1 MKRKE
6 QELNKEQETKMELLN
21 KIKTYESKLLAGG
34 KNVIDHTNE
43 QERKLQ
49 ERRAMLAEEKRR
61 EIEMQQKLEKQEES
75 NLDINKTFTSLQQ
88 EVDFK
93 TKKLKKY
100 FAKLQSLKSEI
111 KDLAENNSKE
121 RQELEQTQTELQ
133 RDLKLRQ
140 LIIENFIPAEE
151 KEKLYNRFYYD
162 PDESA
167 WKTKTIT
174 KEKYFTHLFLFEIF
188 EKQAMKLENLHHFCK
203 LFSYYFLNYFYDL
216 FLINIVTLLKIF
228 IDLS

>member
-6 QELNKEQETKMELLN
+6 HELNKEQDTKMELLN

-61 EIEMQQKLEKQEES
+61 EIEMQRRLEKQEES
-75 NLDINKTFTSLQQ
+75 NLDINRTFTSLQQ

-100 FAKLQSLKSEI
+100 FAKYQSLKDEI
-111 KDLAENNSKE
+111 KDLAESNSKE

-140 LIIENFIPAEE
+140 LIIENFIPQDER
-151 KEKLYNRFYYD
+151 EKLNNRFYYD
-162 PDESA
+162 PDEGT

-174 KEKYFTHLFLFEIF
+174 KEK
-188 EKQAMKLENLHHFCK
+188 
-203 LFSYYFLNYFYDL
+203 
-216 FLINIVTLLKIF
+216 
-228 IDLS
+228 